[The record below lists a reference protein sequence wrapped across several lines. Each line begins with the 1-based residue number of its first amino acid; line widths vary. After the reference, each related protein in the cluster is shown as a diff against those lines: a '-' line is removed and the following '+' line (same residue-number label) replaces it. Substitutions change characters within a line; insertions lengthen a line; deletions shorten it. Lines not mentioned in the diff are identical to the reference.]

1 MCGILFLK
9 NPNLA
14 NDEAESRI
22 RSALKK
28 SVHRGPDEQ
37 NFIHV
42 NGTYLAHTRLSIIDI
57 LDSQQP
63 IRDPSGRYAL
73 IYNGEIYNFQQLR
86 KSLLSHWTFKT
97 KGDTEVLLAGLITH
111 GPEFV
116 EKLEGM
122 WAFVLIDNKKNEIFL
137 SRDRL
142 GKKPLYFS
150 RTPDAFYCA
159 SEIPAITELL
169 DTSPSEDYR
178 STADYFRY
186 GYFLPGTTA
195 YKEIKELLPGH
206 NLWVKP
212 SGEVIQK
219 PYWKISSSREHPNQT
234 QAIEEIRDVFRESVQ
249 KRMTS
254 DVEVGAFLSGG
265 IDSSLIVHQL
275 SELGITNL
283 KTFTLGFNS
292 KSFDE
297 SAEAKKISSF
307 YKTDHYSSLLTSWN
321 SDQMETI
328 IRHNI
333 GQPFADPSILPTA
346 AISALA
352 ASKVKVVLSGD
363 GGDELFSGYER
374 YRARAIMRWYTRLPT
389 SLRSKAEKA
398 ITALPEPQAH
408 HSRSLLKKA
417 HLFANL
423 SRRIGSETP
432 YVAPRVHS
440 DASLSHILP
449 QISQEGH
456 CAPGL
461 NLETEL
467 GDIEEMMLRDLSIYM
482 PQDILLKV
490 DRASMANSLE
500 VRAPFLDHKLVELA
514 FNLPLSWHR
523 SFQGNKFMLKKTFQ
537 KTTPSDIWRKKKQGF
552 GVPISEWL
560 RADMGVQLSE
570 LIGSFDCPIS
580 PDHAREL
587 LKQHRAHKADHGF
600 QLWQIYVYYL
610 WLANKPK

>member
-9 NPNLA
+9 NPKLA
-14 NDEAESRI
+14 NDEAISRI

-28 SVHRGPDEQ
+28 SIHRGPDEQ
-37 NFIHV
+37 NLIHF
-42 NGTYLAHTRLSIIDI
+42 NGNYLAHTRLSIIDI

-63 IRDPSGRYAL
+63 ISDPSGRYAL
-73 IYNGEIYNFQQLR
+73 SYNGEIYNFQQLR
-86 KSLLSHWTFKT
+86 KSLASHWTFKT
-97 KGDTEVLLAGLITH
+97 KGDTEVLLAGLIIH

-150 RTPDAFYCA
+150 GTPEAFCCA

-169 DTSPSEDYR
+169 DTPPSEDYR
-178 STADYFRY
+178 STTDYFRY

-206 NLWVKP
+206 NLWVSADGK
-212 SGEVIQK
+212 VTQK
-219 PYWKISSSREHPNQT
+219 FYWEISSSREHPNQT
-234 QAIEEIRDVFRESVQ
+234 QAIEQIRDTFRASVK

-283 KTFTLGFNS
+283 KTFTLGFSS

-297 SAEAKKISSF
+297 SAEAEKISSF
-307 YKTDHYSSLLTSWN
+307 YNTDHYSSVLTSWN
-321 SDQMETI
+321 SDQMEKI
-328 IRHNI
+328 IQRNI

-374 YRARAIMRWYTRLPT
+374 YRARTIMRWYTRLPT

-398 ITALPEPQAH
+398 IRVLPEPQAH

-423 SRRIGSETP
+423 SRRMSSETP
-432 YVAPRVHS
+432 YIAPRVHS
-440 DASLSHILP
+440 DFSLNHLLP

-456 CAPGL
+456 CAPEL
-461 NLETEL
+461 NPETEL

-514 FNLPLSWHR
+514 FSLPLSWHR
-523 SFQGNKFMLKKTFQ
+523 SFQGNKVMLKKIFQ

-560 RADMGVQLSE
+560 RADMGVQLNE
-570 LIGSFDCPIS
+570 LIGSFDSPIN
-580 PDHAREL
+580 PDHARDL